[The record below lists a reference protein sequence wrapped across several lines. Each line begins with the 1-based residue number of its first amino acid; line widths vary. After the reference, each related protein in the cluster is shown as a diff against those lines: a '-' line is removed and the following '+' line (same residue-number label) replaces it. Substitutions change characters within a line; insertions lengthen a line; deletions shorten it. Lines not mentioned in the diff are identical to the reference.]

1 MTFSF
6 SPKSPSSYPQTY
18 NHNNLNFNPRNHN
31 NQNPTNNLRIATH
44 VHHVLNPV
52 VPTTPVPSVTISSQ
66 LTNQYPTSTIFPSP
80 ENLSFHV
87 ASSFAIPD
95 DFNNSPATTDSNPRW
110 LPSSSSSLPAQ
121 SSQQP
126 QYQDLSHREPSPQS
140 QHQDFVLFGSSPS
153 VRSTP
158 SLFNTQATQD
168 QYRRHSAH
176 LNSAQSSQNQRV
188 TAIIQATGHSITPSV
203 LTNRFN
209 LPAQSPHQFYASSA
223 SPSAATLQ
231 RQQPQQTRPQVPLF
245 SQSTGNIQQ
254 APNMVMQGI
263 FTHPLPANA
272 GDSHIHADMDLFE
285 QFTAFTGEA
294 MTQGSFPSAHSSP
307 AVPTTYDPQMNLS
320 SSSSTN
326 MDTISPSDLHRDTF
340 GTAPNSSAF
349 TNLTT
354 PESQYYQSPDFGQV
368 DAPPYD
374 DRSVTGDAWFPL
386 FPQDKK
392 AEKQQ
397 TQVSESPLLPEEEL
411 EVSEV
416 LRHRRSATAS
426 TQPSAGIRKRDKPL
440 APIVVEDPH
449 DPVAVKRARNTLAA
463 RKSRQRKMERYVELE
478 DEIEKLKA
486 ERDHW
491 KGMALSRNIP
501 SGVHQTNVAEFSK
514 CTTVTAFSLIPIC
527 LVVVAAINKPI
538 VTSSRMFPIFMPYVI
553 TMKHFQQN
561 TSSPSL
567 LVKSRCK
574 YPHSDLQLNTQSAE
588 TLTEKSSIP

>member
-1 MTFSF
+1 MASLQFIEPAGTIFS
-6 SPKSPSSYPQTY
+6 
-18 NHNNLNFNPRNHN
+18 
-31 NQNPTNNLRIATH
+31 A
-44 VHHVLNPV
+44 
-52 VPTTPVPSVTISSQ
+52 TPVSGS
-66 LTNQYPTSTIFPSP
+66 
-80 ENLSFHV
+80 
-87 ASSFAIPD
+87 
-95 DFNNSPATTDSNPRW
+95 
-110 LPSSSSSLPAQ
+110 LPSRA
-121 SSQQP
+121 
-126 QYQDLSHREPSPQS
+126 H
-140 QHQDFVLFGSSPS
+140 
-153 VRSTP
+153 TP

-223 SPSAATLQ
+223 SLSTATLQ
-231 RQQPQQTRPQVPLF
+231 RQQPRQTRPQVPLF

-254 APNMVMQGI
+254 APNMVMQ
-263 FTHPLPANA
+263 
-272 GDSHIHADMDLFE
+272 DMDLFE

-320 SSSSTN
+320 SSSSSN

-368 DAPPYD
+368 DASPYD
-374 DRSVTGDAWFPL
+374 DQSVTGDAWFPL
-386 FPQDKK
+386 FPQDKQ
-392 AEKQQ
+392 AEQQ
-397 TQVSESPLLPEEEL
+397 QAPVSQSPLLPEEEF
-411 EVSEV
+411 EVSEE
-416 LRHRRSATAS
+416 LRRRRSATAS
-426 TQPSAGIRKRDKPL
+426 SQPTAGIRKRDKPL

-478 DEIEKLKA
+478 DEIQKLKL

-491 KGMALSRNIP
+491 KAMALSRNMP
-501 SGVHQTNVAEFSK
+501 SGVHQN
-514 CTTVTAFSLIPIC
+514 
-527 LVVVAAINKPI
+527 
-538 VTSSRMFPIFMPYVI
+538 
-553 TMKHFQQN
+553 
-561 TSSPSL
+561 
-567 LVKSRCK
+567 
-574 YPHSDLQLNTQSAE
+574 
-588 TLTEKSSIP
+588 